1 MNLKNYQGDEINL
14 DTNRRRFGGSK
25 TTPRQRMCLA
35 YAWRQHRQQG
45 SGVFMFRVTSMIKT
59 KGIARG
65 RVVGFVTV
73 ADREAGITQLRSQ
86 GWNHFTLFNDVNA
99 RFALQYGRNDSG
111 QLCIN
116 R

>member
-1 MNLKNYQGDEINL
+1 
-14 DTNRRRFGGSK
+14 
-25 TTPRQRMCLA
+25 
-35 YAWRQHRQQG
+35 
-45 SGVFMFRVTSMIKT
+45 
-59 KGIARG
+59 
-65 RVVGFVTV
+65 VVGFVTV